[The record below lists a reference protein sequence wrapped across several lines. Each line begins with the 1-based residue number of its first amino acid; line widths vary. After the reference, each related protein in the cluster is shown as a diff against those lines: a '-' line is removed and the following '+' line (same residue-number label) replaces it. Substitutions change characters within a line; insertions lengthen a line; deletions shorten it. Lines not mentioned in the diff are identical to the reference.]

1 MHSGPVLVVPPMPAA
16 VARRFVAALASLAS
30 ATLMI
35 AGTIVY
41 SVDPFQHFRAPRD
54 HTPRYYRHYQRYL
67 GPGLTRHAEYDIVV
81 TGTSLMEN
89 FINSEVGRSLGG
101 RAINIAIGAM
111 TAYEMRRLLE
121 VALATGK
128 PRQIVM
134 DLAFNSFAVKP
145 DGVLTPYPFPE
156 YLYGKGRWND
166 LRYLL
171 QALPLKLSIEMLAD
185 ANWSRYS
192 TDADRPWY
200 WGDEYEF
207 SRRAAV
213 RGLDPENINALYKL
227 QPMDP
232 ARLKQSFILNL
243 LPLLQSHPEVRFTL
257 VWPPYSIL
265 AWIDLRQRE
274 SLETALAFR
283 TFVAE
288 SAAGLPNTDIFDFQ
302 ADDEITDNLDHYKDI
317 FHHSPA
323 ISRWMLE
330 RIARRDR
337 RSLLPDIETNN
348 RRIREQA
355 LVADPWKPV
364 RVQAP

>member
-1 MHSGPVLVVPPMPAA
+1 MHSGPDLVVPPVPAA
-16 VARRFVAALASLAS
+16 AAWRFVAALAGLAS
-30 ATLMI
+30 AALVT
-35 AGTIVY
+35 AGAIVY

-54 HTPRYYRHYQRYL
+54 HSPRYYRQYQRHL
-67 GPGLTRHAEYDIVV
+67 DPGLARHAEYDIVV

-89 FINSEVGRSLGG
+89 FVNSEVGRSLGG
-101 RAINIAIGAM
+101 RAINLSIGAM

-121 VALATGK
+121 VALATGR

-134 DLAFNSFAVKP
+134 DLSFNSFALKP
-145 DGVLTPYPFPE
+145 DGVLTPDPFPE
-156 YLYGKGRWND
+156 YLYGTGLRNHM
-166 LRYLL
+166 RYLL
-171 QALPLKLSIEMLAD
+171 QALPLKLSMEMLAG
-185 ANWSRYS
+185 ASWSRYS

-213 RGLDPENINALYKL
+213 RGLDPQNINALYKL
-227 QPMDP
+227 QPMDLG
-232 ARLKQSFILNL
+232 RLKQNFIRNV

-265 AWIDLRQRE
+265 AWIDLRQRGAV
-274 SLETALAFR
+274 ETALAFR

-288 SAAGLPNTDIFDFQ
+288 SVAGHPNTDIFDFQ

-317 FHHSPA
+317 FHYSPA

-330 RIARRDR
+330 QIAHRDR
-337 RSLLPDIETNN
+337 RSQLPDIETNN
-348 RRIREQA
+348 RRIRAQA
-355 LVADPWKPV
+355 LVADP
-364 RVQAP
+364 